1 MKLNDIIAFFSFITM
16 IVFIPLAFLTKDALN
31 SQLFA
36 SIGIISGALI
46 TKFMSTAKSKID
58 EKN

>member
-16 IVFIPLAFLTKDALN
+16 IVFIPLAFVTKDTLN

-46 TKFMSTAKSKID
+46 TKFISTAKPKID